1 MQLLFQLDLNKR
13 MEVDSALGSFWESH
27 GNVDASA
34 RMFTESLVS
43 GVRSSIE
50 ELDDRIAGVAQ
61 HWDVDRMGVIDRNVI
76 RLAVYEMLRMMD
88 IPPVVSINEA
98 VDIAKRFGT
107 SESGRFVNG
116 ILDRI
121 CESLERPAREAGS
134 G

>member
-1 MQLLFQLDLNKR
+1 MQLLFQLDLNRR

-27 GNVDASA
+27 GTVDASA

-76 RLAVYEMLRMMD
+76 RVAVYEMLRMMD